1 MSKMKQCLYAVNCFR
16 LILDSAVFVSFF
28 GIMSLSVPRPAKRAR
43 GSQQVAHVNPMAFG
57 MNPLIAGLLGGG
69 GMGMNMGMG
78 NFAGMGNGMGNSM
91 GTGMGN
97 GMGGMGSMANMGGV
111 PMMNGHEEEEEEEEE
126 HVENPAPAR
135 PLLPQGASSVSSDPS
150 AADSNGH
157 SGGELA
163 SEDFHTK
170 MSPNCLISRSV
181 TYVKNLPRN
190 RISECLEKL
199 SSTMEASYTAELSS
213 AGLLT
218 ILWLYTRVKPSVKVT
233 DLSHLFDESVSCSLF

>member
-1 MSKMKQCLYAVNCFR
+1 
-16 LILDSAVFVSFF
+16 
-28 GIMSLSVPRPAKRAR
+28 
-43 GSQQVAHVNPMAFG
+43 
-57 MNPLIAGLLGGG
+57 
-69 GMGMNMGMG
+69 
-78 NFAGMGNGMGNSM
+78 
-91 GTGMGN
+91 
-97 GMGGMGSMANMGGV
+97 MANMGGV
-111 PMMNGHEEEEEEEEE
+111 PMMNGHEEEEEEE

-135 PLLPQGASSVSSDPS
+135 PLMPQGASSVSSDPS

>member
-1 MSKMKQCLYAVNCFR
+1 
-16 LILDSAVFVSFF
+16 
-28 GIMSLSVPRPAKRAR
+28 
-43 GSQQVAHVNPMAFG
+43 
-57 MNPLIAGLLGGG
+57 
-69 GMGMNMGMG
+69 MGMNMGMG

-111 PMMNGHEEEEEEEEE
+111 PMMNGHEEEEEEEE

-135 PLLPQGASSVSSDPS
+135 PLLPQGASSVSSDQS

-157 SGGELA
+157 SGAELA

-233 DLSHLFDESVSCSLF
+233 DLSHLFDESVSCSLS